1 MGAQRRD
8 ADTVLSY
15 RCPMSLA
22 SFVRLRGEAI
32 YRRNQETSKC
42 LKPVSQDFNLSGL
55 SHRSLPLLFLSHLW
69 YVCPQETLRIR
80 HGLKQHQGYVTST
93 RWRTSPPKVQ
103 RVSVLDLR
111 VKVRSQFKS
120 SFTNPYGFFPT
131 ATQKQIL
138 FVWSFLSLIDMNCW
152 ILLNETKKPGTIFQG
167 FIEAKIKKII

>member
-1 MGAQRRD
+1 
-8 ADTVLSY
+8 
-15 RCPMSLA
+15 MSHVV
-22 SFVRLRGEAI
+22 SFLCKLRGESI

-55 SHRSLPLLFLSHLW
+55 SHRSLPLVFLSHLW

-120 SFTNPYGFFPT
+120 SFTNPYGVFSHCNTKTDSFRLVFFE
-131 ATQKQIL
+131 L
-138 FVWSFLSLIDMNCW
+138 DRHE
-152 ILLNETKKPGTIFQG
+152 LLNIT
-167 FIEAKIKKII
+167 